1 MLHDKTR
8 SFENFETLSIKPL
21 FL

>member
-1 MLHDKTR
+1 MLHDKMR